1 MNKIIKK
8 NFIALGLFAVA
19 FAFVEASVV
28 VYLREIFGLRNLTQN
43 IVALDVEPVLNL
55 GIIAFLKFSDIYKI
69 ISNSFILNME
79 IIRELSTLII
89 FGSVAYLNEKSL
101 KRRIWIFLYIFSIWD
116 LSYYLFL
123 RLSIGWPKNLLD
135 IDIFFLLPVPW
146 VGPVIL
152 PLIIF
157 SLILI
162 LSIFKL
168 SKLQS
173 Q

>member
-135 IDIFFLLPVPW
+135 VDIFFLLPVPW